1 MESNCFLFLFTKKN
15 SNVPKLKSHLLIFNG
30 LNLLVRLSIF
40 NVFSIVI
47 CISCSTLSWRKS
59 LSLSYTSLF
68 IWSIDLLS
76 VMKELKENIAADA
89 MNYFSTFAFFQY
101 FLLLPKST
109 FLHVAW
115 KWNFMMDEII
125 FCIFTQHWRDCYWVS
140 FISKNLFRYSTYLFS
155 HWEHII
161 NNQ

>member
-1 MESNCFLFLFTKKN
+1 METNCFLFFFTKEN

-68 IWSIDLLS
+68 IFSIHLLS
-76 VMKELKENIAADA
+76 VMKELKENVAADA
-89 MNYFSTFAFFQY
+89 MNYFNTFTFHQKKYLFACCMKMKLYDDWNNFLY
-101 FLLLPKST
+101 LHSALESLLLT
-109 FLHVAW
+109 
-115 KWNFMMDEII
+115 
-125 FCIFTQHWRDCYWVS
+125 
-140 FISKNLFRYSTYLFS
+140 LFPL
-155 HWEHII
+155 
-161 NNQ
+161 